1 MALPLNS
8 LNQKSPVLLTD
19 LYELT
24 MAYGYW
30 KTGMADTEAAF
41 TMSFRKNPFNGGF
54 AIFCGLSYLREY
66 LADLRFSQ
74 EDIDYLEQIKDRSG
88 KQLLSS
94 DFLQY
99 LKNLRFNIDV
109 HAVRDGSVVFAHEPI
124 VRVVGPII
132 PAQIVETALLNL
144 IGFPS
149 LIATKAARVKLA
161 AGDQPVYEFGL
172 RRAQGMDGGLS
183 ASLASYVGGCDGTSN
198 TLAGKI
204 FDIPVVGTHA
214 HSWVMSHVDET
225 EAFLGLADVMPD
237 NCILLVDTFDT
248 IDGVKHAIVA
258 GNRLKERGHHLLG
271 IRLDSGDL
279 AYLSVQARKMLDEAG
294 FADTMI
300 VASNDLD
307 EYIITSLKDQG
318 AKINAWAVGTKLV
331 TASDN
336 PALGAVY
343 KLSAVRKPGK
353 KNWRYC
359 LKLSEQ
365 VAKISTPGLLQLR
378 RFMKEDDHAGTRLFA
393 ADMVYDEAL
402 GNPTENLIV
411 DPMDFT
417 RRKKFPAST
426 YFEDLLVPVVKNGE
440 LVGDH
445 PGLAAT
451 RDYVQSQLKS
461 LHPSIKRMMNPH
473 QYPVG
478 LEMRLHQLKTDL
490 ILDARGHK
498 EEVVSER

>member
-1 MALPLNS
+1 MVLPLNS
-8 LNQKSPVLLTD
+8 LNQKGPALLTD

-30 KTGMADTEAAF
+30 KSGMIDTEAAF
-41 TMSFRKNPFNGGF
+41 TLSFRKNPFNGGF
-54 AIFCGLSYLREY
+54 AIFCGLSYLRDY
-66 LADLRFSQ
+66 LADLRFTQ
-74 EDIDYLEQIKDRSG
+74 DDIDYLAEIKDRSG
-88 KQLLSS
+88 NQLMSS
-94 DFLQY
+94 DFLRY
-99 LKNLRFNIDV
+99 LKNLRFDIDV
-109 HAVRDGSVVFAHEPI
+109 FAVRDGSVVFAQEPL

-161 AGDQPVYEFGL
+161 AGVQPVYEFGL

-183 ASLASYVGGCDGTSN
+183 ASFASYIGGCDGTSN

-204 FDIPVVGTHA
+204 FNIPVVGTHA
-214 HSWVMSHVDET
+214 HSWVMSHEDET
-225 EAFLGLADVMPD
+225 DAFIKLTEVMPD

-258 GNRLKERGHHLLG
+258 GRKLQESGHNLLG

-294 FADTMI
+294 FSNTMI

-318 AKINAWAVGTKLV
+318 AKIDAWAVGTKLV
-331 TASDN
+331 TAADN
-336 PALGAVY
+336 PSLGAVY
-343 KLSAVRKPGK
+343 KLSAVRNPGQK
-353 KNWRYC
+353 WRYC

-365 VAKISTPGLLQLR
+365 TVKISTPGHLQVR
-378 RFMKEDDHAGTRLFA
+378 RFMKQDNGSEIFA
-393 ADMVYDEAL
+393 ADMVFDEVI
-402 GNPTENLIV
+402 GEPSENLIV

-417 RRKKFPAST
+417 RRKRFSSNT
-426 YFEDLLVPVVKNGE
+426 HYEDLLSPVIKNGE
-440 LVGDH
+440 LIGEY
-445 PGLAAT
+445 PGLDAT

-461 LHPSIKRMMNPH
+461 LHPSIKRLMNPH

-478 LEMRLHQLKTDL
+478 LEMKLHQLKTDL
-490 ILDARGHK
+490 ILEARGHK
-498 EEVVSER
+498 EEVTSVERKS